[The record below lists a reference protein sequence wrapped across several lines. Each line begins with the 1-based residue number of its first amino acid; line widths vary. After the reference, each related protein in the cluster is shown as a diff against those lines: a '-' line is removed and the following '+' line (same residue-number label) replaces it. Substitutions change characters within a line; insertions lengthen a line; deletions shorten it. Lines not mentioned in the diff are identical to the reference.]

1 MHRVSDMPAMRAK
14 LLLTVAAVTMLII
27 PIPFCVAR
35 ANLFKSQAPP
45 AALNLSDFKFDIVSI
60 KPNKAFGE
68 NFGYKSVP
76 DGLSLTHYSL
86 QMLIKDAFGIY
97 EDYRYSGAP
106 GWIHADRYDIE
117 ARVDNSTADQLQKLR
132 RADRIL
138 VDQHMLQALL
148 AERFGLRI
156 HRETKE
162 FPVYFLVVAKGGPK
176 LQESKPNPDDPNAP
190 TNASWGGTVRGPLT
204 ISTAKG
210 VPTEELASVLSRS
223 IGRMVLDKTGLTGK
237 YDFTLQYV
245 REQIAV
251 TTSAEASDSSDTSI
265 FKALQD
271 QLGLK
276 LESGKGPV
284 EIIVIDHVERASG
297 N

>member
-1 MHRVSDMPAMRAK
+1 MPAMRAK
-14 LLLTVAAVTMLII
+14 LLLTVAAVTVLTI
-27 PIPFCVAR
+27 PIVFCIAR
-35 ANLFKSQAPP
+35 ADSIKSQSPP
-45 AALNLSDFKFDIVSI
+45 AALNLSDFKFDVVSV
-60 KPNKAFGE
+60 KPNKAYGE
-68 NFGYKSVP
+68 NFGYKDVP
-76 DGLSLTHYSL
+76 DGISLTHYSL
-86 QMLIKDAFGIY
+86 HMLIKDAFGIY

-106 GWIHADRYDIE
+106 RWIDVDRYDIE

-148 AERFGLRI
+148 VERFGLKI

-162 FPVYFLVVAKGGPK
+162 FPVYFLVVAKSGPK
-176 LQESKPNPDDPNAP
+176 LQESKPTPDDPNTP
-190 TNASWGGTVRGPLT
+190 TNATWGGTVRGPLT
-204 ISTAKG
+204 ISTARR
-210 VPTEELASVLSRS
+210 VPTEELARVLSKS
-223 IGRMVLDKTGLTGK
+223 IGRMVLDKTELTGK

-245 REQIAV
+245 PEQIAV
-251 TTSAEASDSSDTSI
+251 TTTVDASDSSDTSI

-284 EIIVIDHVERASG
+284 EIIVIDHIERASV

>member
-1 MHRVSDMPAMRAK
+1 MRRLSKTLATRTK
-14 LLLTVAAVTMLII
+14 LFLTVVALNTLSI
-27 PIPFCVAR
+27 PIAFGLDEAKPVQ
-35 ANLFKSQAPP
+35 SQP
-45 AALNLSDFKFDIVSI
+45 ATANLSDFKFEVVSI
-60 KPNKAFGE
+60 KPAKNPNGGWTL
-68 NFGYKSVP
+68 NP
-76 DGLSLTHYSL
+76 TDDGLRGLNVPLDY
-86 QMLIKDAFGIY
+86 LIHQAYGIY

-106 GWIHADRYDIE
+106 NWIKSENYDMEAKMESSVADAFR
-117 ARVDNSTADQLQKLR
+117 KLPSAQR
-132 RADRIL
+132 E
-138 VDQHMLQALL
+138 VALERMFQVVL
-148 AERFGLRI
+148 AERFNLKV

-162 FPVYFLVVAKGGPK
+162 LPVYFLVVARGGPK
-176 LQESKPNPDDPNAP
+176 LTESKLNSDDPNAP
-190 TNASWGGTVRGPLT
+190 TNGSWGGTVRGPLT
-204 ISTAKG
+204 ISTAKR
-210 VPTEELASVLSRS
+210 VPTEDLASVLSKS

-251 TTSAEASDSSDTSI
+251 TPSADASDSSDTSI